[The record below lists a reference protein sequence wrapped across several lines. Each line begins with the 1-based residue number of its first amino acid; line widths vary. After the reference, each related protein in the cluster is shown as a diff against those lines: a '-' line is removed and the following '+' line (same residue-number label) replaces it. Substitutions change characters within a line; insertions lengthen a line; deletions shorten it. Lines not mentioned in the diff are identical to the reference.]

1 MSLLFYH
8 KGGWQEAGRRL
19 AGGGQ
24 LSQCKR
30 WTQSLSEG
38 TVKWQE
44 EKDVMNKDAVEET
57 DWMQAAL

>member
-1 MSLLFYH
+1 MS
-8 KGGWQEAGRRL
+8 K
-19 AGGGQ
+19 
-24 LSQCKR
+24 CKR